1 MFRVKRLQREEI
13 REQFAKEGVI
23 LLPSFL
29 QEKEVRS
36 LRQVAEELLRRSEPP
51 LESEAAFL
59 GEARQPYL
67 GTIRRLRQIYG
78 RNPRIDAWMRSE
90 AIRPLLREILGSD
103 PVLVTAHH
111 NSLMTKMPHS
121 STETRWHRDRRYWS
135 YKDDRLLSVWL
146 ALGEER
152 VENGVLEF
160 IPGSHRQEFPPEA
173 FDEGPY
179 FREDY
184 PPNRPW
190 IEKKIRFDLEPGD
203 VVLFHCGVL
212 HRAGPNRTETP
223 KLSLV
228 HTYRAADNLPL
239 SGSRSAEY
247 PEIPL

>member
-1 MFRVKRLQREEI
+1 METLKKRFE
-13 REQFAKEGVI
+13 KDG
-23 LLPSFL
+23 LLLLRSFL
-29 QEKEVRS
+29 STDQTRE
-36 LRQVAEELLRRSEPP
+36 LRRVAEKLLRRREPP

-78 RNPRIDAWMRSE
+78 RDPRIDAWMRSE
-90 AIRPLLREILGSD
+90 AIRPLLREVLGSA

-135 YKDDRLLSVWL
+135 YKDDRLVSVWL

-212 HRAGPNRTETP
+212 HRAGPNRTDIP

-228 HTYRAADNLPL
+228 YTCKAADNEAVA
-239 SGSRSAEY
+239 GSRSALY
-247 PEIPL
+247 PEIAL

>member
-1 MFRVKRLQREEI
+1 LAREFE
-13 REQFAKEGVI
+13 EVGVL
-23 LLPSFL
+23 LLPSHVDPERL
-29 QEKEVRS
+29 KMIRS
-36 LRQVAEELLRRSEPP
+36 AAENVVQKGEPP
-51 LESEAAFL
+51 LESEAAFS
-59 GEARQPYL
+59 GEEREPYRQ
-67 GTIRRLRQIYG
+67 TVRRFRQIYG
-78 RNPRIDAWMRSE
+78 RDPHLDAWLRD
-90 AIRPLLREILGSD
+90 RQLVPLLRKILGAD

-135 YKDDRLLSVWL
+135 YADDRLVSVWL

-228 HTYRAADNLPL
+228 HTYKAADNDALA
-239 SGSRSAEY
+239 GTRSARH